1 MSGYA
6 SQLKLFLLMNELFS
20 ESKTVE
26 PFKKRRLSG
35 KTEKSNVLKRPL
47 LLLFLWEEIV
57 STDDY
62 V

>member
-1 MSGYA
+1 
-6 SQLKLFLLMNELFS
+6 MNELFF